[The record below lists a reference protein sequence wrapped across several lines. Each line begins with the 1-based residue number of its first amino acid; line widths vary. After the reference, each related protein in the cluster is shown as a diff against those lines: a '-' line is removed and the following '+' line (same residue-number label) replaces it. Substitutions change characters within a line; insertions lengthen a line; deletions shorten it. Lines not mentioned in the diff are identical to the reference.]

1 MFNEKLKERFLEDAI
16 HNNNRKNNF
25 ITLFNFTEQFEN
37 KENKDLNALST
48 AQLQEIINALP
59 GGTMFNSEN
68 KVSMIKIYCEW
79 CLNNRVIK
87 ELTWRKGSLNLD
99 RINTIKETTIKNP
112 IHLQKCLDEVF
123 DPEESETN
131 EIILRCY
138 LWLAY
143 IGLNETDAIN
153 ITSDNVDL
161 NNRKINVGEREF
173 YIYEQAVCSI
183 RKCIELKEFVINHPN
198 YVGAKKERCS
208 GNKLLRISGKSESSL
223 RIREELSRKFKK
235 YSEEN
240 NSQIRLSYNRV
251 VSYGVFYRMLQQEIA
266 DGYLNLDAGLQ
277 ELIYAKKMK
286 NNPIVIKRGLKKDYE
301 LWKRAVIT

>member
-25 ITLFNFTEQFEN
+25 IALFKFTEQFEI
-37 KENKDLNALST
+37 KENKDLNALNPV
-48 AQLQEIINALP
+48 QLQEVINALP
-59 GGTMFNSEN
+59 GNTLFNSEN
-68 KVSMIKIYCEW
+68 KVSMIKVYCEW
-79 CLNNRVIK
+79 CLNNKIIE
-87 ELTWRKGSLNLD
+87 ELTWRKGSLNLN
-99 RINTIKETTIKNP
+99 RINVIKETTIKSP
-112 IHLQKCLDEVF
+112 MHLQKCLDEVF
-123 DPEESETN
+123 DPEEDDTN
-131 EIILRCY
+131 EIVFRCY

-143 IGLNETDAIN
+143 IGLSETDAIN
-153 ITSDNVDL
+153 VASDNVDL
-161 NNRKINVGEREF
+161 NNRTISINKKDF

-183 RKCIELKEFVINHPN
+183 KKCIELDEFMINHPN
-198 YVGAKKERCS
+198 YIGAKKTRCS
-208 GNKLLRISGKSESSL
+208 GNKLLRTSGKSEPSL

-286 NNPIVIKRGLKKDYE
+286 NNPSVIKRGLKKDYE
-301 LWKRAVIT
+301 LWKKAVIT